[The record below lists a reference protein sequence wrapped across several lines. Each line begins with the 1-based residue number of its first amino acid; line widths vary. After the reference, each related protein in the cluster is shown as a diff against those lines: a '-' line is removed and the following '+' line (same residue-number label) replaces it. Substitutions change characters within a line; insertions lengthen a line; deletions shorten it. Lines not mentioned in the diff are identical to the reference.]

1 MQHLKLFSRSD
12 RKPTRARQLR
22 LTDQYWQR
30 LGELAE
36 ARQLDRAAYLEHYVD
51 DLEQAKEELRYLVA
65 GMQDMAV
72 QDQEYIKELTGE
84 LEQLEYDNTRL
95 QQQTQQFDTEKPALQ
110 QQIQQLNAEKAVLQQ
125 QIQQLN
131 AETTTLQQKIQQLD
145 AEKAAQL
152 VQQLDVEEATL
163 QLPDPVETEP
173 QAGASRTALLKKSLG
188 LLLSLAILFL
198 IGGFTL
204 PSTVH
209 VERSIYIDSTP
220 VDVFPLVGDLA
231 EWPKWSPWAEMDPDM
246 EMTVTGSGK
255 GQRLKW
261 HSDDPRVGNGTQEL
275 TIFAPPTYV
284 KSHLDF
290 GDQGGAD
297 ATFLL
302 EAEEEGSRVSW
313 ALDTDMREGVP
324 LLKQPISTYFQ
335 FFMDDMIGKD
345 YEIGLSHL
353 KVLAEQEIPQYKNFF
368 EWAPLPLRRNADQEQ
383 STPSLESYI
392 QRVLDWSG
400 VAAD

>member
-36 ARQLDRAAYLEHYVD
+36 AKQLDRAAYLEHYVD
-51 DLEQAKEELRYLVA
+51 DLEQAKDELRYLVA

-72 QDQEYIKELTGE
+72 QDQEYIKDLTSE

-95 QQQTQQFDTEKPALQ
+95 QQK
-110 QQIQQLNAEKAVLQQ
+110 IQQLNAEKAVLQQ

-131 AETTTLQQKIQQLD
+131 AKTTTLQQKIQQSD
-145 AEKAAQL
+145 AEKAAQP

-163 QLPDPVETEP
+163 QPPDPAKTEP
-173 QAGASRTALLKKSLG
+173 QAGASRTPLLKKLVSV
-188 LLLSLAILFL
+188 LLSLAILFL

-209 VERSIYIDSTP
+209 VERSIHIDSTP
-220 VDVFPLVGDLA
+220 VDIFPLVGDLG
-231 EWPKWSPWAEMDPDM
+231 EWSKWSPWAEMDPDM
-246 EMTVTGSGK
+246 EMTVTGLGK
-255 GQRLKW
+255 GQQLQW
-261 HSDDPRVGNGTQEL
+261 HSDNPRVGHGTQEL

-290 GDQGGAD
+290 GNQGVAD

-324 LLKQPISTYFQ
+324 LFKQPISTYFQ
-335 FFMDDMIGKD
+335 LFMDDVIGKD
-345 YEIGLSHL
+345 YELGLSNL
-353 KVLAEQEIPQYKNFF
+353 KNVAEQESSQYKNFF

-383 STPSLESYI
+383 STQSLESYL
-392 QRVLDWSG
+392 QRVLNGQDD
-400 VAAD
+400 VAD